1 MLVQNSLKIALR
13 NLLKSGRFSLIN
25 ILGLALGMASCFLIL
40 LYCWHE
46 FNYDTFHKD
55 GDRIYRIEYTI
66 QRGESKKT
74 GRIPPAIG
82 PALPAYFPEM
92 EAVSRFYPR
101 ELSVALS
108 ENQTQ
113 FELKDVFFVDSSAL
127 QVFQLDFLQGNPAR
141 ALHQPNAVVISDK
154 TALQLFGRIDVLG
167 KSLRLAGED
176 GFSITGVVKAW
187 PDNSHLA
194 FDMLLPYKAMIA
206 VEPAHAR
213 ERAQFFI
220 ENNWSATHS
229 YTYVKLAPN
238 QSTDQVEARFASFI
252 QEKGEEGVKDIQSFS
267 LLPIQ
272 DIHLYADRSGPKP
285 LGNLNYLY
293 LFLLIGILSL
303 LIACINFINL
313 STASSITRAK
323 EVGVR
328 KVLGAPRSVLISQF
342 IGESM
347 LLSGMAF
354 VLSLIFTVALL
365 PSLNNLT
372 GISIPPTA
380 VTDPIILAIFV
391 GIFLFTG
398 FLAGVYPAFFV
409 SRFKPISVFKGV
421 VGPQQKPWNKW
432 LRDGLITLQFL
443 AAISFIA
450 GTLVVYLQLQ
460 HLRNQPLGFNE
471 SLILSLP
478 LNSGNNLNSV
488 LRPGDAQLR
497 QRMNTFDEKA
507 LNHANVKAVTQC
519 SKLPGLGTVARHIST
534 DSVPPSEN
542 LTASVLA
549 VDYDFTETFELE
561 LLAGRDFDAS
571 FGVDHLNSFLVNE
584 KTMALLGWENPAAA
598 IGQAMDL
605 GGKEGRIVGVV
616 KDFHIQSLHSA
627 IAPLV
632 MEVRP
637 GGFGHFA
644 LRIEAGN
651 TQETLA
657 FLEEQWKSS
666 FPEKVF
672 EYTFLDDTLN
682 EVYQS
687 ERRLATMI
695 GYAAFLAILI
705 SCFGLFGL
713 AALLTQQRFKEIG
726 IRKVLGASMNQILKL
741 IAKDFVQLIVLALL
755 LAAPLTWYLSKDWL
769 AEFAYRIEFPW
780 WTTLLSGL
788 AVMLIAFLT
797 ISAQSI
803 RAALSNPVDA
813 IRNE

>member
-1 MLVQNSLKIALR
+1 MLFQNSFKIAFR
-13 NLLKSGRFSLIN
+13 NLLKSSRFSLIN
-25 ILGLALGMASCFLIL
+25 IFGLAMGMASCFLIL

-46 FNYDTFHKD
+46 FNYDSFHEE
-55 GDRIYRIEYTI
+55 GDRIYRIEYGM
-66 QRGESKKT
+66 QRGEGKKT

-82 PALPAYFPEM
+82 PALPAYFPKM

-101 ELSVALS
+101 ELSVELPESQA
-108 ENQTQ
+108 Q
-113 FELKDVFFVDSSAL
+113 FELEDVFFVDSSAL
-127 QVFQLDFLQGNPAR
+127 NVFQFDFLQGNPAR
-141 ALHQPNAVVISDK
+141 ALHQPNAVVISDQ
-154 TALQLFGRIDVLG
+154 TALQLFGRTDVLG
-167 KSLRLAGED
+167 KSLRLAGEN

-194 FDMLLPYKAMIA
+194 FDMLLPYKTMIE

-213 ERAQFFI
+213 ERAQSFI
-220 ENNWSATHS
+220 DNNWSATHS
-229 YTYVKLAPN
+229 YTYIKLTPN
-238 QSTDQVEARFASFI
+238 QSPEQVETRFASFI
-252 QEKGEEGVKDIQSFS
+252 QEKGEERVKDIQSFS
-267 LLPIQ
+267 LLRIK

-354 VLSLIFTVALL
+354 IFSLLITMAAL
-365 PSLNNLT
+365 PYLNQLT
-372 GISIPPTA
+372 GINVPMTA
-380 VTDPIILAIFV
+380 IADPIILAIFV
-391 GIFLFTG
+391 GIFLLTG
-398 FLAGVYPAFFV
+398 FLAGLYPAFFV

-443 AAISFIA
+443 AAIGFIA

-460 HLRNQPLGFNE
+460 YLRNQPLGFNE

-497 QRMNTFDEKA
+497 QRMNTFDEKV
-507 LNHANVKAVTQC
+507 LSHASVKAVTQC
-519 SKLPGLGTVARHIST
+519 SQLPGLGTVARHIST
-534 DSVPPSEN
+534 DSVTRSEN
-542 LTASVLA
+542 MTASVLA

-571 FGVDHLNSFLVNE
+571 FGVDHISSFLVNE
-584 KTMALLGWENPAAA
+584 KTMALLGWDNPAAA

-605 GGKEGRIVGVV
+605 GGKEGRVVGVV

-627 IAPLV
+627 ITPLV

-651 TQETLA
+651 TQKTLA

-695 GYAAFLAILI
+695 AYAAFLAILI

-741 IAKDFVQLIVLALL
+741 IAKDFILLILVALL

-769 AEFAYRIEFPW
+769 AEFAYRIDFPW

-788 AVMLIAFLT
+788 TVMLIAFLT